1 MFLDTWQY
9 FIILLIAVGLLE
21 VILGFIFIRLTL
33 HRASRKTQR
42 MIDEAQAQV
51 KELQAQAEVKIAT
64 EIAREKQRL
73 QNEFQERRL
82 ELEKLEKR
90 LRERENTLNI
100 KDANLSHKET
110 ELLKQQRELLSKE
123 KVLKAKMERLDQL
136 IAQQNE
142 RLERIANLSIAEAKK
157 ELFQNIEAQ
166 TRLEAAQMMHE
177 IRERAKQEAERE
189 AKNIILQAIQRCA
202 IPQVAETTVSVV
214 NIPSE
219 DIKGRIIGREGRNIR
234 TFETLTGVEVIID
247 DTPNAIVLSAFDPIR
262 REIARLA
269 MEKLIADGRIHQ
281 TRIEEIVAK
290 AKEEIEHVIKETG
303 EGAMLEFGLSGLH
316 PELIKLIGRLKFR
329 TSYGQNVLQHS
340 KEVAL
345 LASNMAQELNLDPVI
360 AKRCGLLHDIGK
372 AADTHYEGPH
382 AQIGA
387 ELAQAYGED
396 EVVVNAIAAHH
407 EETPPISPYAFLT
420 ASADAISGAR
430 AGARSDSYETYVNRL
445 KDLEN
450 IAYSFDGVEKAY
462 AIQAGREI
470 RVMVQPEKISD
481 LEAEELAR
489 KISRQIQQELRYPG
503 QIKVVVIRE
512 VRAIDYA
519 R

>member
-1 MFLDTWQY
+1 MFFYTGQY
-9 FIILLIAVGLLE
+9 FLILLLIGILE
-21 VILGFIFIRLTL
+21 IVLGVILIRLVL
-33 HRASRKTQR
+33 RQARKKAQK
-42 MIDEAQAQV
+42 IVSEAQAAAQ
-51 KELQAQAEVKIAT
+51 EIESQAEARLAA
-64 EIAREKQRL
+64 EIAKERKRL
-73 QNEFQERRL
+73 QDEFQERRQ
-82 ELEKLEKR
+82 ELEKLERR

-100 KDANLSHKET
+100 KDSNLSHKEF
-110 ELLKQQRELLSKE
+110 ELLKQQRELITKE
-123 KVLKAKMERLDQL
+123 KVLKAKTERLDQL
-136 IAQQNE
+136 IAAQNE
-142 RLERIANLSIAEAKK
+142 RLERIANLSIEEAKK

-166 TRLEAAQMMHE
+166 TRLEASQIIHE
-177 IRERAKQEAERE
+177 IREKAKREAERE

-202 IPQVAETTVSVV
+202 ISQVAETTVSVI

-269 MEKLIADGRIHQ
+269 MERLIADGRIHQ

-290 AKEEIEHVIKETG
+290 AKEEIENVIIETG
-303 EGAMLEFGLSGLH
+303 EGTMVEFGLSGLH

-329 TSYGQNVLQHS
+329 TSYGQNVLLHS
-340 KEVAL
+340 KEVAI
-345 LASNMAQELNLDPVI
+345 LASNMAQELNLDPAL

-372 AADTHYEGPH
+372 AADIHYEGPH
-382 AQIGA
+382 ARIGA
-387 ELAQAYGED
+387 ELAQKYGED
-396 EVVVNAIAAHH
+396 EVVINAIAAHH
-407 EETPPISPYAFLT
+407 EEVVPISPYAFLT
-420 ASADAISGAR
+420 AAADAISGAR
-430 AGARSDSYETYVNRL
+430 AGARSDSYETYINRL
-445 KDLEN
+445 RELEN
-450 IAYSFDGVEKAY
+450 IAHSFAGVEKAY

-470 RVMVQPEKISD
+470 RVMVEPEKISD

-489 KISRQIQQELRYPG
+489 KISRQIQQELKYPG

-512 VRAIDYA
+512 VRAVDYA